1 MGKRSPRGPEPRPA
15 AARGAGTCRDVA
27 EKWPAG
33 TEKTKVPPDGCSQH
47 RLVFQGASL
56 MLPSYLSVSQICHA
70 AISLGEQ
77 KVVIH
82 VSWIFPLNKI
92 SAAQLSPNEL

>member
-1 MGKRSPRGPEPRPA
+1 
-15 AARGAGTCRDVA
+15 
-27 EKWPAG
+27 
-33 TEKTKVPPDGCSQH
+33 
-47 RLVFQGASL
+47 